1 MTSHF
6 FWKLLIVGALGGIAV
21 VSSASAANWESC
33 ADDLDRLR
41 RAARDATDKAN
52 DVKTKGE
59 EFENCK
65 RYPDTYDLM
74 RDRCRSKASDYQSA
88 LSDLESELGTVDSR
102 IRSVRSS
109 CGFDLGATGSPSYS
123 RPQAPS
129 SGNRACD
136 LYRSYKGKLPMK
148 TLLETCSKT
157 MSEVECGKCLSGN

>member
-1 MTSHF
+1 MTSRT
-6 FWKLLIVGALGGIAV
+6 LSIVFLVVALSGITLTLN
-21 VSSASAANWESC
+21 ASAANWDSC

-52 DVKTKGE
+52 DVKTKAD

-74 RDRCRSKASDYQSA
+74 RDRCRSNASYYQSA

-102 IRSVRSS
+102 IRRVRDS
-109 CGFDLGATGSPSYS
+109 CGFDLGSTGSPSYS
-123 RPQAPS
+123 RPQSPR
-129 SGNRACD
+129 SGNQACD

-148 TLLETCSKT
+148 TLLETCTKS
-157 MSEVECGKCLSGN
+157 MSEAECTKCLSGN